1 MMKKLLL
8 TTALLGASAG
18 MAMADVTISGT
29 GRFGVVY
36 QQDRTESIA
45 GVATPANE
53 TLVSG
58 RLRFNIDAS
67 TETDSGA
74 TFGGRIR
81 MQYSIGDFTDFSD
94 DGLPAVDPV
103 AGNSGAQLSPAYLY
117 VEYEGLRVEVGN
129 SNTAFDSAALYYDSE
144 IGFISSSYG
153 NRSFDFY
160 SFNSGPYGFG
170 EKDRVGIYA
179 SYSVGDFTGQFSYV
193 DGDQL
198 SDPST
203 ANEEV
208 SIALAYETDLFTVSA
223 AAVQDGAGIL
233 DNDQFFLGGAYNV
246 NDAIRVGL
254 LYTSTDDGLL
264 AHEVGDTV
272 TLFGSYTVGA
282 IKVEGYVANNDDEAN
297 LSDTVYGIGADYDLG
312 GATLSGSIQ
321 RSYSEDTYADLGVNF
336 SF

>member
-1 MMKKLLL
+1 MKKLLL

-18 MAMADVTISGT
+18 MAMADVTVSGT
-29 GRFGVVY
+29 GRFGVVSF
-36 QQDRTESIA
+36 DDN
-45 GVATPANE
+45 VATTNN

-74 TFGGRIR
+74 TFGGRVR
-81 MQYSIGDFTDFSD
+81 MQYSIGET
-94 DGLPAVDPV
+94 
-103 AGNSGAQLSPAYLY
+103 GAALSPAYLY

-144 IGFISSSYG
+144 VGFISSSFG
-153 NRSFDFY
+153 NKSFNFY
-160 SFNSGPYGFG
+160 SFSSGPYGAA
-170 EKDRVGIYA
+170 EANRVGIYA
-179 SYSVGDFTGQFSYV
+179 AYSIGDFTGQISYV
-193 DGDQL
+193 NPDQVT
-198 SDPST
+198 DPSIT
-203 ANEEV
+203 EEEF

-223 AAVQDGAGIL
+223 AAVQDGAGIA

-254 LYTSTDDGLL
+254 LYTSTDDGFLQGVGSPVGTDIN
-264 AHEVGDTV
+264 AGDTV
-272 TLFGSYTVGA
+272 TLFASYTVGA

-297 LSDTVYGIGADYDLG
+297 DSDTVYGIGADYDLG

-321 RSYSEDTYADLGVNF
+321 RSYGNNGVNGALVTGPETYADLGVNF

>member
-8 TTALLGASAG
+8 STTLLAASVVAASAE
-18 MAMADVTISGT
+18 VTVSGS
-29 GRFGVVY
+29 GRFGIISFDDNDVT
-36 QQDRTESIA
+36 TEN
-45 GVATPANE
+45 TQ
-53 TLVSG
+53 VSG
-58 RLRFNIDAS
+58 RLRFNFDAS

-81 MQYSIGDFTDFSD
+81 MQYRI
-94 DGLPAVDPV
+94 
-103 AGNSGAQLSPAYLY
+103 GNSFEGGELGGTLSAAYLY

-129 SNTAFDSAALYYDSE
+129 ANTAFDSAALYYDSE
-144 IGFISSSYG
+144 VGYISSSFG
-153 NRSFDFY
+153 NKSFDFY
-160 SFNSGPYGFG
+160 SFDSNGYSVG
-170 EKDRVGIYA
+170 EENRVGLYA
-179 SYSVGDFTGQFSYV
+179 SYSVGDFTGQISYI
-193 DGDQL
+193 DGDQ
-198 SDPST
+198 STIPSVVQ
-203 ANEEV
+203 EEV

-264 AHEVGDTV
+264 LHQVGDTI

-282 IKVEGYVANNDDEAN
+282 IKVEGYIANNDDEDN
-297 LSDTVYGIGADYDLG
+297 DSDTVYGIGADYDLG
-312 GATLSGSIQ
+312 GATLSGSVQ
-321 RSYSEDTYADLGVNF
+321 RSYGSIAGAFGPETYVDLGVNF

>member
-18 MAMADVTISGT
+18 MAMADVTVSGT
-29 GRFGVVY
+29 GRFGIVSF
-36 QQDRTESIA
+36 DDNDATTE
-45 GVATPANE
+45 N

-81 MQYSIGDFTDFSD
+81 LQHSIGQ
-94 DGLPAVDPV
+94 A
-103 AGNSGAQLSPAYLY
+103 NSGGEGGANLSAAYLY

-144 IGFISSSYG
+144 VGFISSSFG
-153 NRSFDFY
+153 NKSFDFY
-160 SFNSGPYGFG
+160 SFSSGPYAAA
-170 EKDRVGIYA
+170 EVNRVGIYA
-179 SYSVGDFTGQFSYV
+179 SYSVGEFTGQISYINP
-193 DGDQL
+193 DQVT
-198 SDPST
+198 SPSVT
-203 ANEEV
+203 EEEV
-208 SIALAYETDLFTVSA
+208 SIALAYETDLFTLSA

-233 DNDQFFLGGAYNV
+233 NNDQFFLGGAYNV

-254 LYTSTDDGLL
+254 LYTDAGNGVL
-264 AHEVGDTV
+264 AHEVGSTV

-282 IKVEGYVANNDDEAN
+282 IKVEGYIANNDDEDN
-297 LSDTVYGIGADYDLG
+297 DSDTVYGIGADYDLG

-321 RSYSEDTYADLGVNF
+321 RSYGSIAAATGPETYADLGVNF

>member
-1 MMKKLLL
+1 MKKLLL

-18 MAMADVTISGT
+18 MAMADVTVSGS
-29 GRFGVVY
+29 GRFGIVSF
-36 QQDRTESIA
+36 DDNDA
-45 GVATPANE
+45 GTND

-58 RLRFNIDAS
+58 RLRFNFDAS

-81 MQYSIGDFTDFSD
+81 MQYSIGDQTDFSD
-94 DGLPAVDPV
+94 PATAVV
-103 AGNSGAQLSPAYLY
+103 EAGNSGATLSAAYLY

-144 IGFISSSYG
+144 VGFISSSFG
-153 NRSFDFY
+153 NKSFDFY
-160 SFNSGPYGFG
+160 SFSSGPFG
-170 EKDRVGIYA
+170 LGEENRVGIYA
-179 SYSVGDFTGQFSYV
+179 SYSVGEFTGQISYV
-193 DGDQL
+193 NPDQVT
-198 SDPST
+198 DPSVT
-203 ANEEV
+203 EEEV
-208 SIALAYETDLFTVSA
+208 SIALAYETDLFTLSA
-223 AAVQDGAGIL
+223 AAVQDGAGIA

-254 LYTSTDDGLL
+254 LYTSTDDGTLS
-264 AHEVGDTV
+264 HQVGDTI

-282 IKVEGYVANNDDEAN
+282 IKVEGYIANNDDEDN
-297 LSDTVYGIGADYDLG
+297 DNDTVYGIGADYDLG

-321 RSYSEDTYADLGVNF
+321 RDYGSVAGGTGPETYADLGVNF

>member
-1 MMKKLLL
+1 MKKLLL

-18 MAMADVTISGT
+18 MAMADVTVSGT
-29 GRFGVVY
+29 GRFGLVSF
-36 QQDRTESIA
+36 DDNDPLTE
-45 GVATPANE
+45 N

-81 MQYSIGDFTDFSD
+81 MQYSIGDE
-94 DGLPAVDPV
+94 
-103 AGNSGAQLSPAYLY
+103 NSGGDGGANLSAAYLY

-144 IGFISSSYG
+144 VGFISSSFG
-153 NRSFDFY
+153 NKSFDFY
-160 SFNSGPYGFG
+160 SFSSGPYDST
-170 EKDRVGIYA
+170 ELNRVGIYA
-179 SYSVGDFTGQFSYV
+179 AYSVGDFTGQISYV
-193 DGDQL
+193 DPDQVATTL
-198 SDPST
+198 PVGID
-203 ANEEV
+203 EEI
-208 SIALAYETDLFTVSA
+208 SLALAYETDLFTVSA
-223 AAVQDGAGIL
+223 AAVQSGAGIA

-246 NDAIRVGL
+246 NDAIRVGV
-254 LYTSTDDGLL
+254 LYTSTDDGVL
-264 AHEVGDTV
+264 AHQVGDTV

-282 IKVEGYVANNDDEAN
+282 IKVEAYIANNDDEDN
-297 LSDTVYGIGADYDLG
+297 DSDTVYGIGADYDLG

-321 RSYSEDTYADLGVNF
+321 RSYGNTDASGLGNPITGPETYADLGVNF